1 MSYSHKTQ
9 IELQKQLGPK
19 LRELFCLLL
28 KGRKA
33 AVATIEQYA
42 RPNYSI
48 NMVDISDMA
57 SLLNL
62 DIPVTQTR
70 GVAGFFRRGIVS
82 NDNAPPVN
90 PNGKIKIPANTVFFH
105 EIMLRGGHFHMNRK
119 DYPMTIGGGKCG
131 FNVFAQLFKYW
142 KDNKSIPETAL
153 GDASDDDKKQMQILF
168 NTIKQTGKEI
178 VSSFEN
184 SPDIEHDIE
193 ALAKQFGRPGSI
205 C

>member
-1 MSYSHKTQ
+1 MPYSHEKQ
-9 IELQKQLGPK
+9 IELQNQLGPK

-57 SLLNL
+57 SLLELN
-62 DIPVTQTR
+62 IPVAQTR
-70 GVAGFFRRGIVS
+70 GVAGFFRRGIVRS
-82 NDNAPPVN
+82 DNARPVN
-90 PNGKIKIPANTVFFH
+90 PNGKIIIPANTVFMH
-105 EIMLRGGHFHMNRK
+105 KIMLGGGHFHMNRK

-131 FNVFAQLFKYW
+131 FNVFAQLFEYW
-142 KDNKSIPETAL
+142 KDNESIPETAL
-153 GDASDDDKKQMQILF
+153 GGASDDNKKQMQILF
-168 NTIKQTGKEI
+168 YTIKNLGKEI

-184 SPDIEHDIE
+184 SPDIES
-193 ALAKQFGRPGSI
+193 LASQLGRPGYI